1 MKRTLVGAGVALL
14 LMSGTVLAE
23 GTQWDF
29 GGDLSASFGTGFAQ
43 FFGDASFYAQFDT
56 TTNFGIPD
64 IDGAQ
69 GNVMYIEPPFEL
81 NAIAVSIGEF
91 PNAGGIYV
99 NEYTLIYDMLVP
111 QDAFD
116 NYGWLSLYN
125 TSGDNS
131 NDGDTF
137 VRLSDGGLGIASVYD
152 GQIHPDTWHRV
163 VLTWSY
169 DADNATMDFRKY
181 IDGLLVGLQDDLSV
195 VDGRW
200 AMYSIN
206 DDDFDSDAQ
215 GFWLLADESGDESP
229 AYISSFFFVDRP
241 LTETEIFDLGGPNA
255 LGATTPG
262 QEPNPPCEGDLDG
275 DGDVDQSDLGLLL
288 ANYECGT

>member
-1 MKRTLVGAGVALL
+1 MKRTMIGCAAAMLLASSSAL
-14 LMSGTVLAE
+14 GQ

-29 GGDLSASFGTGFAQ
+29 NGDLSATFGSNFAQ
-43 FFGDASFYAQFDT
+43 FFGDAALYAEFDT
-56 TTNFGIPD
+56 TTNFGISD
-64 IDGAQ
+64 IDGVE
-69 GNVMYIEPPFEL
+69 GNVMYIVPPFEL
-81 NAIAVSIGEF
+81 NAIAVSIGET

-99 NEYTLIYDMLVP
+99 NEYTLIFDILVP

-116 NYGWLSLYN
+116 NYGWLSFYN
-125 TSGDNS
+125 TNDLNA

-137 VRLSDGGLGIASVYD
+137 VRLSDGGIGIASVYH
-152 GQIHPDTWHRV
+152 GQLLPDTWHRV
-163 VLTWSY
+163 VLTWTH
-169 DADNATMDFRKY
+169 DVDNGTMDFHKY

-195 VDGRW
+195 PDGRW
-200 AMYSIN
+200 AMYSAN
-206 DDDFDSDAQ
+206 DDDFDSDAE

-229 AYISSFFFVDRP
+229 AYISSFYFVDYP
-241 LTETEIFDLGGPNA
+241 LTESEIYDLGGPNA

-275 DGDVDQSDLGLLL
+275 DGDVDQSDLGILL